1 MPTITSL
8 LARTKTAVIL
18 GAAFLTIGVT
28 QVAAA
33 PAVDL
38 AEIPTVE
45 EAEANLRQAELV
57 VAAAEE
63 RLEELRAEQE
73 RLDAERAELEEVYG
87 GLGEQLT
94 EARGAAREAAVEAF
108 IGGGSTG
115 ELEMF
120 LDASSSVAL
129 SWRQYIVVG
138 RNESNSAAADHYAE
152 LRAEA
157 DEALLEFSERADANA
172 SLIEQAESDLA
183 AARVAQ
189 EQAVIELEQ
198 ARRLAE
204 EQARAR
210 EAAAAA
216 EAQAAAQAQAA
227 AVDGDGGGSVS
238 GGGSGGSSA
247 TGGSGGS
254 GGSSGNAQGPGWE
267 KLRQCESG
275 GNYSAV
281 SANGLYHGAYQ
292 FDVGT
297 WRSIGGQGLPSL
309 ASPAEQDL
317 RAQLLY
323 NERGSAPWPHCGK
336 YLG

>member
-1 MPTITSL
+1 MTTTTSL
-8 LARTKTAVIL
+8 LARTKTAIIL
-18 GAAFLTIGVT
+18 SAAVFTVGVA

-33 PAVDL
+33 PAVDDG
-38 AEIPTVE
+38 EIPTVE
-45 EAEANLRQAELV
+45 EAEANLRQAQFLV
-57 VAAAEE
+57 SAAEQ
-63 RLEELRAEQE
+63 RLEELWAEQA

-87 GLGEQLT
+87 DLGEQLT

-115 ELEMF
+115 ELELF
-120 LDASSSVAL
+120 LDASNSVDL
-129 SWRQYIVVG
+129 SWRQYLVLG
-138 RNESNSAAADHYAE
+138 RNEDNTEAADRYAE
-152 LRAEA
+152 LRAAA
-157 DEALLEFSERADANA
+157 DEALLDFSERADGNT

-183 AARVAQ
+183 AARAAE
-189 EQAVIELEQ
+189 EQATLELDQ

-210 EAAAAA
+210 AQAAAA
-216 EAQAAAQAQAA
+216 EAQAAAQQQAA
-227 AVDGDGGGSVS
+227 ATEGGGGGSVS
-238 GGGSGGSSA
+238 DGA

-254 GGSSGNAQGPGWE
+254 GGSGGNAQGPGWE

-292 FDVGT
+292 FSVDT

-336 YLG
+336 YLN

>member
-1 MPTITSL
+1 MTTITSL

-18 GAAFLTIGVT
+18 CAAFLTIGVA

-33 PAVDL
+33 PAVDHG
-38 AEIPTVE
+38 EIPTVE
-45 EAEANLRQAELV
+45 EAEANLSQAQFM
-57 VAAAEE
+57 VAAAED

-73 RLDAERAELEEVYG
+73 RLDAERADLEEVYG
-87 GLGEQLT
+87 DLGEELT

-108 IGGGSTG
+108 VGGGSTA
-115 ELEMF
+115 ELELL
-120 LDASSSVAL
+120 LDASNSVDL
-129 SWRQYIVVG
+129 SWRQYIVLG
-138 RNESNSAAADHYAE
+138 RNESNSEAADHYAE
-152 LRAEA
+152 LRAAA
-157 DEALLEFSERADANA
+157 DEALLEFSERADGNA

-183 AARVAQ
+183 AARGAE
-189 EQAVIELEQ
+189 EQAALELEQ

-210 EAAAAA
+210 AAAAEAEAQAAA
-216 EAQAAAQAQAA
+216 EAQAQGA
-227 AVDGDGGGSVS
+227 AVDS
-238 GGGSGGSSA
+238 GGGGPVSDGA
-247 TGGSGGS
+247 TAGSGS
-254 GGSSGNAQGPGWE
+254 GGNAQGPGWE

-336 YLG
+336 YLD